1 MTTTTSHTA
10 LQHSSEDWKDY
21 ARYAETKK
29 VAARNA
35 MTTAFLGKQEADY
48 ARAETDWFDWQF
60 EMNRCYF
67 NASVAEGV
75 NNGMDVSYFGEF
87 NDGKGR

>member
-1 MTTTTSHTA
+1 LS
-10 LQHSSEDWKDY
+10 
-21 ARYAETKK
+21 
-29 VAARNA
+29 
-35 MTTAFLGKQEADY
+35 KQEADY
-48 ARAETDWFDWQF
+48 TRAETDWFDWQF